1 MFDIEALA
9 LIIVLRSHYNTIRSN
24 WTLIPNDVIYEGGV

>member
-9 LIIVLRSHYNTIRSN
+9 LIVLRSHYNTIRTN
-24 WTLIPNDVIYEGGV
+24 WTLIPNDVIYEGRV